1 MDSWGGGVED
11 EAGGGGCFSDVSEVK
26 GDEQNEMKLR

>member
-11 EAGGGGCFSDVSEVK
+11 EAGGGFCFSDVSVK
-26 GDEQNEMKLR
+26 GNEQNEMTLR